1 MIANTIEKYNRHTH
15 YTCASSSSLGE
26 AALELAGSNPPK
38 REPKT
43 KSLDTK
49 IQNKAN
55 QSPTPNITSFSSHP
69 SDDRHVDDILHA
81 FTHFITIN
89 STNIIR

>member
-15 YTCASSSSLGE
+15 YTVHLHPR
-26 AALELAGSNPPK
+26 LELAGSNPPK